1 MRTAILIA
9 LGLVISNP
17 SIAQTH
23 ICQSA
28 VDARLQKDGIAL
40 NRVISTDV
48 TRDISSGED
57 GLLYGYMYWMKMKSC
72 KKGHLIFNL
81 NLDCEVF
88 EVFTDGPCQ
97 IAGVPR
103 C

>member
-1 MRTAILIA
+1 MRMVIMVA
-9 LGLVISNP
+9 LGLVISAP
-17 SIAQTH
+17 SIAKTP
-23 ICQSA
+23 ICQPA
-28 VDARLQKDGIAL
+28 VNAQLQKDGIAL

-57 GLLYGYMYWMKMKSC
+57 GLLYGYMYWMRMKSC
-72 KKGHLIFNL
+72 KKGHLLI
-81 NLDCEVF
+81 NLDENCGVLQ
-88 EVFTDGPCQ
+88 VFTDSSCK